1 MGQQRRRQVAS
12 PTGGMLRC
20 VITEVFASVTSD
32 AKRLALCG
40 LQHRGVTEGAARTH
54 VVTSPKRCDSD
65 TTTNCRWFN
74 RLISRTC
81 SSVEPLNF
89 SGNMKKAPQ
98 GRLSH

>member
-40 LQHRGVTEGAARTH
+40 LQHRGVTEGPQDRMWSRHRRDAPVVQPPHKPH
-54 VVTSPKRCDSD
+54 VLERG
-65 TTTNCRWFN
+65 TT
-74 RLISRTC
+74 
-81 SSVEPLNF
+81 
-89 SGNMKKAPQ
+89 
-98 GRLSH
+98 